1 MFANNASE
9 NEGLEMNKI
18 IIIIIIILH
27 KSESMPY
34 HLNWLQNL

>member
-18 IIIIIIILH
+18 IIIIILH
-27 KSESMPY
+27 KTESMPY
-34 HLNWLQNL
+34 HLN